1 MVGPCV
7 ETHKTIQEGLQG
19 ALGFKPGCM
28 SYDTG
33 LCRFAESSRARSF
46 ASLFFHGPPP
56 LEQVASQENQTLLIR
71 LMPSKSSAPRPR
83 ITDNLVLK
91 IMSALPILTQCSTA
105 VGKSRA

>member
-7 ETHKTIQEGLQG
+7 ETHKTIQEGPQG
-19 ALGFKPGCM
+19 VLGFKPGCM

-33 LCRFAESSRARSF
+33 
-46 ASLFFHGPPP
+46 
-56 LEQVASQENQTLLIR
+56 EQVASQENQTLLIR